1 LKIDTVGWHIEVYF
15 MLNYHKL
22 LELNICYFR
31 KLASFL
37 TKILKILMKD
47 NSNPKKVN
55 SLFNVLFGSLVGTTI
70 EFFDFYIYANAA
82 VLVFPQLFFPGSD
95 PTTSTIESL
104 ATFSIAFFA
113 RPIGSA
119 VFGHFGDKIGRKA
132 TLVAALL
139 TMGISTVCIGLLP
152 TYQSIGIVAPL
163 LLMLCRFGQG
173 LGLGGE
179 WGGAVLLAIEN
190 APPGKRAWYGMF
202 PQLGAPIGL
211 LLSGG
216 TFLLLSDMLTEE
228 QFFEYGWR
236 IPFIAS
242 SLLVLVGFYI
252 RLKITETPSF
262 ENALETKKQVEI
274 PLMTILKS
282 YKWELIF
289 GTFAAVSTFAT
300 FYLMTVFSLSW
311 ATTDL
316 GFSRRDFLMIQLF
329 SILFFIT
336 GIPISAI
343 LADKFG
349 RKTILIFASILLIFF
364 GFTFSFFMESESTS
378 TITTFVCVGMGLMGL
393 AYGPLGTF
401 LSELFPTE
409 VRYSGA
415 SLTFNLAGILGA
427 SFAPLIAIWL
437 AKSYGI
443 AYVGYYLSIT
453 ALISF
458 LALLAIRKKEEE
470 F

>member
-1 LKIDTVGWHIEVYF
+1 
-15 MLNYHKL
+15 
-22 LELNICYFR
+22 
-31 KLASFL
+31 
-37 TKILKILMKD
+37 MKN
-47 NSNPKKVN
+47 NSNPAKVN
-55 SLFNVLFGSLVGTTI
+55 SLAHVLFGSLIGTTI

-139 TMGISTVCIGLLP
+139 TMGISTVAIGLLP
-152 TYQSIGIVAPL
+152 TYHSIGIVAPL

-216 TFLLLSDMLTEE
+216 TFLLLSDLLTEE
-228 QFFEYGWR
+228 QFFDYGWR

-242 SLLVLVGFYI
+242 SLLVIVGFYI

-262 ENALETKKQVEI
+262 ENALETKKQVKI
-274 PLMTILKS
+274 PILTILKS

-289 GTFAAVSTFAT
+289 GTFAAVATFVT

-316 GFSRRDFLMIQLF
+316 GFSRRDFLIIQLF
-329 SILFFIT
+329 SILFFVA
-336 GIPISAI
+336 GIPISAV
-343 LADKFG
+343 LADKLG
-349 RKTILIFASILLIFF
+349 RKRILVLISTLILLF
-364 GFTFSFFMESESTS
+364 GFSFSFFMESGSTPM
-378 TITTFVCVGMGLMGL
+378 ITTFVCIGMGLMGL
-393 AYGPLGTF
+393 TYGPVGTF

-437 AKSYGI
+437 ATSYGI
-443 AYVGYYLSIT
+443 GYVGLYLSVA
-453 ALISF
+453 ALISV
-458 LALLAIRKKEEE
+458 LALLAIRKKEEQ

>member
-1 LKIDTVGWHIEVYF
+1 
-15 MLNYHKL
+15 M
-22 LELNICYFR
+22 
-31 KLASFL
+31 
-37 TKILKILMKD
+37 
-47 NSNPKKVN
+47 
-55 SLFNVLFGSLVGTTI
+55 
-70 EFFDFYIYANAA
+70 
-82 VLVFPQLFFPGSD
+82 
-95 PTTSTIESL
+95 

-119 VFGHFGDKIGRKA
+119 FFGHFGDKIGRKA

-139 TMGISTVCIGLLP
+139 TMGISTVAIGFLP
-152 TYQSIGIVAPL
+152 TYQSIGILAPL
-163 LLMLCRFGQG
+163 LLMICRFGQG

-216 TFLLLSDMLTEE
+216 TFLLLSDLLTEE

-242 SLLVLVGFYI
+242 SLLVVVGFYI
-252 RLKITETPSF
+252 RLTITETPSF
-262 ENALETKKQVEI
+262 ANALETKKQVKI
-274 PLMTILKS
+274 PLLTILKS

-289 GTFAAVSTFAT
+289 GTFAAVATFVT

-311 ATTDL
+311 ATSDL

-329 SILFFIT
+329 SILFFVA
-336 GIPISAI
+336 GIPISAV

-349 RKTILIFASILLIFF
+349 RKRILVLITALILLF
-364 GFTFSFFMESESTS
+364 GFTFSFFMASGNTPL
-378 TITTFVCVGMGLMGL
+378 ITTFVCIGMGLMGL
-393 AYGPLGTF
+393 TYGPLGTF

-443 AYVGYYLSIT
+443 AFVGYYLSVA

-458 LALLAIRKKEEE
+458 VALLMIRNKEEE